1 MRYLNE
7 FNAGVRARCEQAG
20 LTPAETQVVGA
31 AVDEIYRSPGRKS
44 AGLKTE
50 LQNLGYNIRKRFPG
64 AVDRAYDVALRLP
77 APVWFG
83 GASALASVPFSLV
96 GGLRRRGQQQEDGK
110 TDEKPAPFHFM
121 RNALL
126 AGSAGAAVPL
136 LLHRTTPFVRFSHD
150 RELRRGYP
158 KAVEVV
164 KDNWKSLLEQKQKLP
179 PGAPGTDARQA
190 YLDHLSRMDEFADN
204 YVLPLEFM
212 RDTYGN
218 PAKRWRHLFKPLPE
232 DNMAAGIA
240 GLPPPI
246 FNLYMNDRSQEIQRQ
261 QGIADPRRTQ

>member
-20 LTPAETQVVGA
+20 LTPAETQAVGA
-31 AVDEIYRSPGRKS
+31 AVDELYLTPGRKS

-64 AVDRAYDVALRLP
+64 AAVDRAYDVALRLP

-110 TDEKPAPFHFM
+110 TDEKPAPFNFV

-126 AGSAGAAVPL
+126 AGSAGAAVPM

-179 PGAPGTDARQA
+179 PAPRVPMPGRPTWTTCRAWTSLPTTTCCRWSSCGTPTAIRRNAGDSCSSPCRKTTWPRA
-190 YLDHLSRMDEFADN
+190 SRGCRLRFS
-204 YVLPLEFM
+204 
-212 RDTYGN
+212 TC
-218 PAKRWRHLFKPLPE
+218 
-232 DNMAAGIA
+232 I
-240 GLPPPI
+240 
-246 FNLYMNDRSQEIQRQ
+246 
-261 QGIADPRRTQ
+261 

>member
-20 LTPAETQVVGA
+20 LTPAETQAVDA

-110 TDEKPAPFHFM
+110 TDE
-121 RNALL
+121 
-126 AGSAGAAVPL
+126 AGAVPLHAQRAAGRQCGRRGAAVAVQND
-136 LLHRTTPFVRFSHD
+136 PFVRFSHD
-150 RELRRGYP
+150 RELRAATRRP
-158 KAVEVV
+158 
-164 KDNWKSLLEQKQKLP
+164 WKS
-179 PGAPGTDARQA
+179 
-190 YLDHLSRMDEFADN
+190 
-204 YVLPLEFM
+204 
-212 RDTYGN
+212 
-218 PAKRWRHLFKPLPE
+218 
-232 DNMAAGIA
+232 
-240 GLPPPI
+240 
-246 FNLYMNDRSQEIQRQ
+246 
-261 QGIADPRRTQ
+261 